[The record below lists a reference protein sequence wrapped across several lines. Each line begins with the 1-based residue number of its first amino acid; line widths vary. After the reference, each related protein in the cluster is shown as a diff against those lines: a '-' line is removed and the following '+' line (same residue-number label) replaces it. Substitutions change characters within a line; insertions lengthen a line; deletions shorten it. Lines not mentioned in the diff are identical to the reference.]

1 MKRKLR
7 VAAVLLGLWPT
18 IILAA
23 QGDGEVQLSG
33 NGSNDNDFNTSNF
46 GASTSLRYYL
56 TVPHEIGVRQGI
68 SIASFE
74 GARDAWNG
82 TTQGF

>member
-33 NGSNDNDFNTSNF
+33 NGSSDNDFNTNNF
-46 GASTSLRYYL
+46 GASTSVSY
-56 TVPHEIGVRQGI
+56 
-68 SIASFE
+68 
-74 GARDAWNG
+74 WC
-82 TTQGF
+82 

>member
-7 VAAVLLGLWPT
+7 LAAVLLGLWPT

-33 NGSNDNDFNTSNF
+33 NGSNDNNFNTNNF

-56 TVPHEIGVRQGI
+56 TGPQEIGVR
-68 SIASFE
+68 
-74 GARDAWNG
+74 
-82 TTQGF
+82 